1 MKEVK
6 FSEAWEALMEGKI
19 IRSNNNWEYRFNKE
33 NKRIEMK
40 KYKNP
45 IDWLLYNFE
54 LTSDELLGLWIIPV
68 DKPKKP
74 EAPLFLEFS
83 NEIKRRFGKS
93 VEDVDFKT
101 DSILKSLNEVVKCVR
116 YLMEKD

>member
-19 IRSNNNWEYRFNKE
+19 IRSNNNWVYRFNKE

-54 LTSDELLGLWIIPV
+54 LTSNELLGLWIIPV

-74 EAPLFLEFS
+74 EVPERIELDFDEGNS
-83 NEIKRRFGKS
+83 NNHTFVKKINRL
-93 VEDVDFKT
+93 VE
-101 DSILKSLNEVVKCVR
+101 CVR